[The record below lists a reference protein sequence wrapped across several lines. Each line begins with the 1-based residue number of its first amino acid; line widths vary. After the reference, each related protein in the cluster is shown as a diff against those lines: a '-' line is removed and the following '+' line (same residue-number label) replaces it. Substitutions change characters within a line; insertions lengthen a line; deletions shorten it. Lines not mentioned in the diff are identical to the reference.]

1 MKLAGRS
8 CEKFKSFSPKSKSV
22 VQRAIFFAYPLDSPT
37 FSFQKRK
44 RTRKVDHFRF
54 SRFRGIFIMDLA
66 FDTHFVFVIM
76 KTINA
81 GESGLMLRAKV
92 AINCA
97 TSHIKKGSCVWKTR
111 DS

>member
-44 RTRKVDHFRF
+44 AHTQVDHFRF

-81 GESGLMLRAKV
+81 GESGLMLRAKSQLI
-92 AINCA
+92 APLR
-97 TSHIKKGSCVWKTR
+97 TYQKKSCV
-111 DS
+111 